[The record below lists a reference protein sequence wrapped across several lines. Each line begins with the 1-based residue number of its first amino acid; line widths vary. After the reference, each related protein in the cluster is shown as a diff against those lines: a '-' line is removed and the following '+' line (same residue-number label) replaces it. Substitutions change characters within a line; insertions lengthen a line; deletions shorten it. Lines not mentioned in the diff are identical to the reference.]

1 MSTSHCMSA
10 EVLSSSRGQAMF
22 SGQCRVHNWRTV
34 IEADSLSDACY
45 VIWRQYGHGGESTT
59 KCWTAPPPQVLGSLT
74 MVNHIAPSSY
84 SVSESNLVSDIYRL
98 TPPPPTPHPVDTWGL
113 QSLYFILPVSCIMKV
128 HRIGI
133 GGDTRLSST

>member
-1 MSTSHCMSA
+1 MSTPHCMSA
-10 EVLSSSRGQAMF
+10 GVLSSSRGQAMF

-59 KCWTAPPPQVLGSLT
+59 KCWTAPPPPQVLGSLT

-98 TPPPPTPHPVDTWGL
+98 TPPTPNPTSSGYLRASVVILHPP
-113 QSLYFILPVSCIMKV
+113 SIV
-128 HRIGI
+128 HNESAPYRN
-133 GGDTRLSST
+133 RRRY